1 MELIPGQVYKRS
13 DLHDAFGGR
22 RQSGI
27 SPTSRG
33 NHVLV
38 FSNERGGDHGYED
51 GWDETGQLFYY
62 TGAGQKGDQD
72 LESAHHNGR
81 ILRHQENGDAIRL
94 FTGTSTKG
102 RYSYEGE
109 LALVDYEYFQ
119 TRDTEGNNR
128 RAVRFVF
135 ERVTNSLNNRI
146 HGDGPQVHG
155 RSLHHHPPDRT
166 SRKGLVTS
174 RVGQGYYRQEL
185 LERFKSRCALT
196 GCAIAEILVAS
207 HIVPWREAT
216 DAERLDA
223 DNGILLSPTY
233 DALFDKHLISFTDNG
248 VMLLALSL
256 DDEVVKQLGIDPSLV
271 LEVSEG
277 MRPYLK
283 RHRESLR

>member
-13 DLHDAFGGR
+13 ELHDAFGGS

-27 SPTSRG
+27 SSTSTG
-33 NHVLV
+33 NHVLI

-51 GWDETGQLFYY
+51 GWDETGRLFYY

-72 LESAHHNGR
+72 LESSRHNGR
-81 ILRHQENGDAIRL
+81 VLRHQENGDSIRL

-128 RAVRFVF
+128 RAVRFVL
-135 ERVTNSLNNRI
+135 EPVANSLHNGI
-146 HGDGPQVHG
+146 HGHVPQAHG

-166 SRKGLVTS
+166 SRRGLVTS
-174 RVGQGYYRQEL
+174 RVGQGYYRQGL
-185 LERFKSRCALT
+185 LERFNSRCALT

-207 HIVPWREAT
+207 HIVPWRDAT
-216 DAERLDA
+216 DAERLDT
-223 DNGILLSPTY
+223 DNGILLLPTY
-233 DALFDKHLISFTDNG
+233 DALFDKHLISFTDDG
-248 VMLLALSL
+248 EMLIASSLGTEAIKRLS
-256 DDEVVKQLGIDPSLV
+256 IDSSLV

-277 MRPYLK
+277 MKPYLK

>member
-13 DLHDAFGGR
+13 ELHDAFGGS

-27 SPTSRG
+27 SPTSTG
-33 NHVLV
+33 NHVLI

-72 LESAHHNGR
+72 LESPRHNGR
-81 ILRHQENGDAIRL
+81 VLRHQENGDAIRL

-102 RYSYEGE
+102 HYSYEGE

-128 RAVRFVF
+128 RAVRFVL
-135 ERVTNSLNNRI
+135 EPVANSLHNGI
-146 HGDGPQVHG
+146 HGHVPHAHG

-174 RVGQGYYRQEL
+174 RVGQGYYRQRI
-185 LERFKSRCALT
+185 LERFNSRCALT

-207 HIVPWREAT
+207 HIVPWRDAT
-216 DAERLDA
+216 DSERLDT

-233 DALFDKHLISFTDNG
+233 DALFDKHLISFTDDG
-248 VMLLALSL
+248 EMLIASSLGTEAIKRLS
-256 DDEVVKQLGIDPSLV
+256 IDSSLV

-277 MRPYLK
+277 MKPYLK

>member
-13 DLHDAFGGR
+13 ELHDAFGGP

-27 SPTSRG
+27 SSTSTG
-33 NHVLV
+33 NHVLI

-72 LESAHHNGR
+72 LESPRHNGR
-81 ILRHQENGDAIRL
+81 VLRHQENGDAIRL
-94 FTGTSTKG
+94 FTGTSKKG
-102 RYSYEGE
+102 HYSYEGE

-128 RAVRFVF
+128 RAVRFVL
-135 ERVTNSLNNRI
+135 EPVANSLDNGI
-146 HGDGPQVHG
+146 LGYVPQAHG

-166 SRKGLVTS
+166 SRRGLVTS

-185 LERFKSRCALT
+185 LERFNSRCALT

-207 HIVPWREAT
+207 HIVPWRDAT
-216 DAERLDA
+216 DAERLDT

-233 DALFDKHLISFTDNG
+233 DALFDKHLISFTDDG
-248 VMLLALSL
+248 EMLIASSLGTEAIKRLS
-256 DDEVVKQLGIDPSLV
+256 IDSSLV

-277 MRPYLK
+277 MKPYLK